1 MRNRGDGLTHWQKG
15 ATSVCACV
23 HVPTR
28 PCARCDPRAK
38 ELVGM
43 ATPWTLFWGHKAFP
57 SPLAFSLSGKFP
69 YSFQREIYSD
79 KKEKKEHFSC
89 TIFPTL
95 GLRLL

>member
-1 MRNRGDGLTHWQKG
+1 MCAHVCMCPHAHVHAVIPGL
-15 ATSVCACV
+15 
-23 HVPTR
+23 R
-28 PCARCDPRAK
+28 

-69 YSFQREIYSD
+69 YSCQHEIYSD
-79 KKEKKEHFSC
+79 KKEEKEHFSCTIFSC